1 MFTCPAT
8 DDFFRSRIDQMID
21 LRHPLAVLS
30 SRMPWQ
36 EIEARV
42 AHLLVRKA
50 HAGQAMPDLDLF
62 GEKPQR
68 QAAASKA
75 GRPRVALRIMVSL
88 LYLKHAFN
96 ESDEG
101 VVARWADTPRWQF
114 FSGCAYYEDR
124 QPCDATTLVKFRQLL
139 GEEGVEELLAQTIN
153 VAVELKL
160 IKPQE
165 LSRVI
170 VDSTVQHKAIAHP
183 TDSRLLETARVKLV
197 EAAKGAGIDLKQTFA
212 KEGKELGRKAG
223 RYAHARQFKRMR
235 RAIKR
240 QRTIVGRLQR
250 EIERKIATGASAI
263 GQAVRQALAQTLSK
277 AARIVAQSGQRKAVD
292 GQPKLYAWHA
302 PEVDCISKG
311 KAKQPY
317 EFGVKV
323 GIASTLK
330 GNLIVGARA
339 FHGNPYDGH
348 TLTEQL
354 EQATILMQDSDAKP
368 ATAFVDLGYRGVDA
382 DNPDVHIVHRGKA
395 KRISEQERKLLRRR
409 QAIEPIIGHLKADHR
424 MGRCHLKGEQGDRL
438 HAVLCAAGYNIK
450 WLLRMIV
457 KKGVAFLQVVFLCL
471 LQASTQEHSWLAAV
485 MDMRSWAAD
494 ARSTLCTALAN
505 RLTLGAGRLSQ
516 A

>member
-1 MFTCPAT
+1 MLFACPAT
-8 DDFFRSRIDQMID
+8 DDFFRSRIDHMID

-42 AHLLVRKA
+42 AQVFSRK
-50 HAGQAMPDLDLF
+50 GRSGVAMPDLDLF
-62 GEKPQR
+62 GEQVQR
-68 QAAASKA
+68 TVVASNA
-75 GRPRVALRIMVSL
+75 GRPRVPLRIMVAL

-101 VVARWADTPRWQF
+101 VMARWADTPRWQF

-160 IKPQE
+160 IKTEE
-165 LSRVI
+165 LKRVI

-183 TDSRLLETARVKLV
+183 TDSRLLETARTKLV
-197 EAAKGAGIDLKQTFA
+197 EAAKDAGIDLKQTFA
-212 KEGKELGRKAG
+212 KEGQHLSRKAT

-250 EIERKIATGASAI
+250 EIERKASAI
-263 GQAVRQALAQTLSK
+263 GAAVREAMGETLNK
-277 AARIVAQSGQRKAVD
+277 AHRIVTQSGQRKAVD
-292 GQPKLYAWHA
+292 GSPKLYAWHA

-323 GIASTLK
+323 GIASTLN

-348 TLTEQL
+348 TLNEQL
-354 EQATILMQDSDAKP
+354 EQATILMQDSALKP
-368 ATAFVDLGYRGVDA
+368 AMAFVDLGYRGVDA
-382 DNPDVHIVHRGKA
+382 ENPDVHIVHRGKS
-395 KRISEQERKLLRRR
+395 KRISEQERHQLRRR
-409 QAIEPIIGHLKADHR
+409 QAIEPIIGHLKTDHR
-424 MGRCHLKGEQGDRL
+424 MDRCHLKGERGDRL

-450 WLLRMIV
+450 WLLRMIA
-457 KKGVAFLQVVFLCL
+457 KKGIAFLQGLYLRLCEMAGLSPNWPLVLHALVVRTFTRPVLP
-471 LQASTQEHSWLAAV
+471 AV
-485 MDMRSWAAD
+485 WQRI
-494 ARSTLCTALAN
+494 
-505 RLTLGAGRLSQ
+505 
-516 A
+516 